1 MAYLG
6 ATRQVKAALCAVL
19 TAALGAASPALA
31 ENGPAD
37 SLTLGV
43 TGEVIERCG
52 FKTAPAA
59 SLSLGDLGQAG
70 SAVLPLVVDCNTGF
84 RVRMTSANGS
94 LAAQRP
100 SDVFGNRLDYQ
111 VRFQVDTD
119 AGSLESAC
127 AASTLR
133 HGGCALY
140 GPTAGAG
147 GLSSGDAIAIDEAG
161 ALTIDWAA
169 PSGILTAGAYSD
181 TLTIVLEARS

>member
-1 MAYLG
+1 M
-6 ATRQVKAALCAVL
+6 KAALFAAL
-19 TAALGAASPALA
+19 TAALGAASPVSA

-43 TGEVIERCG
+43 TGEVQQRCG
-52 FKTAPAA
+52 FKTPPAA
-59 SLSLGDLGQAG
+59 SLSIGDLDRSG

-100 SDVFGNRLDYQ
+100 SAVFGNRLDYR
-111 VRFQVDTD
+111 VRFQVGTD
-119 AGSLESAC
+119 AGPLEAAC
-127 AASTLR
+127 AASALN

-140 GPTAGAG
+140 GPTAGSG
-147 GLSSGDAIAIDEAG
+147 GLSSGNAIAIEESG

-169 PSGILTAGAYSD
+169 PSEILTAGAWSD

>member
-1 MAYLG
+1 MTYLG
-6 ATRQVKAALCAVL
+6 ATRRMKAVLCAVL
-19 TAALGAASPALA
+19 AAALGAASPALG
-31 ENGPAD
+31 EDGPAD
-37 SLTLGV
+37 SLTFDV
-43 TGEVIERCG
+43 TGEVAQRCG
-52 FKTAPAA
+52 FKTTPAG

-70 SAVLPLVVDCNTGF
+70 SAVLPLLVDCNTGF

-100 SDVFGNRLDYQ
+100 SSVFGNSLDYQ
-111 VRFQVDTD
+111 VRFQVGTD
-119 AGSLESAC
+119 AGPLESAC
-127 AASTLR
+127 AASALR
-133 HGGCALY
+133 HVGCAQY

-169 PSGILTAGAYSD
+169 PTEVLTAGAYSD